1 MNKLHLILVAGA
13 AAGLTG
19 CFDDDR
25 IEISEPG
32 PTTEET
38 RDVGSFDE
46 LAVGGP
52 YRVIV
57 TDGEQSA
64 LTISGPQNIIEHTE
78 FDLDGDELTI
88 RLDRDYRIGWKR
100 SSDDLVTVRFSH
112 NALEEAAIGGSGS
125 IEIERSSVEK
135 FEGAIGGSGSLS
147 IDRLAAVESE
157 FAIGGSGDM
166 RVAGATEKLEVAIG
180 GSGEFL
186 SPDFEATDAEIA
198 IGGSGDVEARVTG
211 TASISIAGSGDVA
224 ITGGAECTVSKAGSG
239 DVTCS

>member
-1 MNKLHLILVAGA
+1 MNTLHLILAAGA
-13 AAGLTG
+13 AAGLSG

-46 LAVGGP
+46 IAVSGP
-52 YRVIV
+52 FRVIV
-57 TDGEQSA
+57 SDGEPSA
-64 LTISGPQNIIEHTE
+64 LTISGPENLIEHIDFE
-78 FDLDGDELTI
+78 VDGDELEI
-88 RLDRDYRIGWKR
+88 KLDRDYRIGWKR
-100 SSDDLVTVRFSH
+100 SDDDVVTVRFSH
-112 NALEEAAIGGSGS
+112 NAIEEAAIGGSGS
-125 IEIERSSVEK
+125 IEIERSSVEQ
-135 FEGAIGGSGSLS
+135 FEGAIGGSGSLA
-147 IDRLAAVESE
+147 IARLAAVQSQ
-157 FAIGGSGDM
+157 FAIGGSGDI
-166 RVAGATEKLEVAIG
+166 RVAGATENLEVSIG

-186 SPDFEATDAEIA
+186 SPEFEAADAEIA

-224 ITGGAECTVSKAGSG
+224 ITGGAKCNVSKVGSG